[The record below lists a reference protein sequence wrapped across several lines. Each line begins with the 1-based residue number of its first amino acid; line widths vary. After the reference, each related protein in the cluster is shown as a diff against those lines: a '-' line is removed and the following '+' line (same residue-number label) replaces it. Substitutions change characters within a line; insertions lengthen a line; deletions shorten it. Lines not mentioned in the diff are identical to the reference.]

1 MSEKFKKMYFILNIC
16 WQKYQLDRVHLQ
28 DSKRATMEHTQK
40 CADSYVQLGQ
50 SDRAVQLLLE
60 TEADSENYYIDCLK

>member
-1 MSEKFKKMYFILNIC
+1 
-16 WQKYQLDRVHLQ
+16 
-28 DSKRATMEHTQK
+28 MEHTQK

-60 TEADSENYYIDCLK
+60 TESEAENYYIDCLK